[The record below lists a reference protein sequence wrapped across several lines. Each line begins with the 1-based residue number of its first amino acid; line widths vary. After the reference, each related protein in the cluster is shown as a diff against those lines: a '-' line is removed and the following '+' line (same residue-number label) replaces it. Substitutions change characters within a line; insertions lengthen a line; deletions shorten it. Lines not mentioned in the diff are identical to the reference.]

1 MGNVPINKINF
12 EVMQTSIKESE
23 TLIINTL
30 PLDYQDCLIL
40 NTISAN
46 EEIALLNKILKSNKN
61 KKIIIYGIN
70 ACDQRLVSK
79 YNQLIKLGFNNI
91 FIYPGGL
98 FEWVLLQDIYGD
110 ESFPTTRKELD
121 ILRFK

>member
-1 MGNVPINKINF
+1 MGNIHIHKINF
-12 EVMQTSIKESE
+12 ELMQTSIKESE

-30 PLDYQDCLIL
+30 PSDYQDCLIL
-40 NTISAN
+40 NTISAK
-46 EEIALLNKILKSNKN
+46 EEIVILNKILKSNKN

-70 ACDQRLVSK
+70 ACDERLVSK
-79 YNQLIKLGFNNI
+79 YNQLIKLGFYNI

-98 FEWVLLQDIYGD
+98 FEWLLLQDIYGD